1 MKITR
6 KQLRKIIRE
15 ELESNLDKPRIDLK
29 KYNTSK
35 RKALLDKIRSRER
48 YPGTHDAEFFEDF
61 KNLQP
66 NPYGGKYHF
75 MFEPSSAKPGSG
87 FLSIFMVEPQTGDM
101 EFQSAYEVESLS
113 SELKKLTKE

>member
-1 MKITR
+1 MRITR

-15 ELESNLDKPRIDLK
+15 QLESNLDKPRIDLK
-29 KYNTSK
+29 KYSASK
-35 RKALLDKIRSRER
+35 RKALLDKMHSLER

-66 NPYGGKYHF
+66 NPYGGRYHF
-75 MFEPSSAKPGSG
+75 MFEPGSSKPGSG

-101 EFQSAYEVESLS
+101 EFQNAYEVESLS
-113 SELKKLTKE
+113 AELRKLTKK